1 MCCCAVLLLW
11 VTMTMTRLGK
21 TTEQMQETGK
31 RHTPDL
37 ARGLEASLL
46 APALPS
52 HGAPFSGAFALS

>member
-1 MCCCAVLLLW
+1 M
-11 VTMTMTRLGK
+11 TTTMTRLGK
-21 TTEQMQETGK
+21 TTKQMQETGK

-37 ARGLEASLL
+37 ARGLEASLQ